1 MSRQCCV
8 WSSLGTGGMCRHS
21 QLGVLLSSHGIA
33 HLLRPLEQ
41 QSTILICVFR
51 SFRFRPFHL
60 DFWIFSLQPADK
72 LNKEPTSLYIQ
83 PLPAI
88 DLCLQP
94 AVLQWSLS
102 SLQLTSANKGIIV
115 IVQQSSTP
123 LYVWRIICVLT
134 SEDRRWRARFQK
146 CSNPVVLVLVQLPN
160 VGKKWLLCFTFP
172 AAPSHNNC

>member
-1 MSRQCCV
+1 MYSV
-8 WSSLGTGGMCRHS
+8 KT
-21 QLGVLLSSHGIA
+21 
-33 HLLRPLEQ
+33 
-41 QSTILICVFR
+41 
-51 SFRFRPFHL
+51 
-60 DFWIFSLQPADK
+60 ADK
-72 LNKEPTSLYIQ
+72 LNKEPISLYIQ

-94 AVLQWSLS
+94 AVLQRSLS

-134 SEDRRWRARFQK
+134 SEDRGWRVRFQK